1 MRTRINRGRF
11 KLELA
16 KRGLDQ
22 ARFAQLAGLSATT
35 ISHASTGKTINP
47 MTFSRIATALAR
59 VPPLVNAELVEEA
72 DSQSQWV
79 RGRTLR
85 AAPASILRPA
95 GDGGPVAQTRPAHL
109 TA

>member
-1 MRTRINRGRF
+1 MRTRINRRRF

-35 ISHASTGKTINP
+35 ISHVSTGKTINP

-72 DSQSQWV
+72 GSESQWG
-79 RGRTLR
+79 RGRTPPR
-85 AAPASILRPA
+85 IGPKTTWQQASRGSIRY
-95 GDGGPVAQTRPAHL
+95 GPS
-109 TA
+109 

>member
-1 MRTRINRGRF
+1 MRTRINRRRF

-22 ARFAQLAGLSATT
+22 ARFARLAGLSATT

-59 VPPLVNAELVEEA
+59 VPPLVNAELVEET
-72 DSQSQWV
+72 DSESGQATRTTSHD
-79 RGRTLR
+79 RGLT
-85 AAPASILRPA
+85 PAVPPQ
-95 GDGGPVAQTRPAHL
+95 G
-109 TA
+109 

>member
-47 MTFSRIATALAR
+47 MTFSRIATLNWSRKPTANRSGCADAPCAR
-59 VPPLVNAELVEEA
+59 RRHLFF
-72 DSQSQWV
+72 V
-79 RGRTLR
+79 RPETVVRWHRRDQPT
-85 AAPASILRPA
+85 
-95 GDGGPVAQTRPAHL
+95 
-109 TA
+109 